1 MADDTSL
8 NTRLLAMRTAF
19 DEAFARAP
27 DAPVETR
34 DLLVL
39 GAAGERFALPLAGL
53 TGVELTPPMTTL
65 PSSHPALLG
74 LANCRGRIVPVFSLA
89 RLLSRDRP
97 AGRTANAAPASPT
110 GRLCVLVPIEARD
123 LVALAF
129 EQLIELARVTRT
141 DDEQPTTSKVL
152 RTAAGLVPILDLT
165 TLKDRVIAPHEET

>member
-1 MADDTSL
+1 MADDASL
-8 NTRLLAMRTAF
+8 NERVLALRSAF
-19 DEAFARAP
+19 DETFARAP
-27 DAPVETR
+27 ADPVETR

-39 GAAGERFALPLAGL
+39 GAAGERLALPLEGL
-53 TGVELTPPMTTL
+53 SGIELTPPLTAL

-89 RLLSRDRP
+89 RLL
-97 AGRTANAAPASPT
+97 GRERSAERTPSAASASAAC
-110 GRLCVLVPIEARD
+110 RLCVLVPSEGRD

-141 DDEQPTTSKVL
+141 HDDQPTTAKVL
-152 RTAAGLVPILDLT
+152 RTSTGLVPILDLT